1 MIACACADDM
11 GPLLSTRCGGRCMVV
26 IPATAGGAFSTAK
39 LVIHLAFPRRTTMD
53 SRFRGNDVEVV
64 ETPSN
69 FFFNRTIA

>member
-1 MIACACADDM
+1 
-11 GPLLSTRCGGRCMVV
+11 MVV

-39 LVIHLAFPRRTTMD
+39 LVVHLAFPRRTTMD